1 MENRTV
7 EILKI
12 EFDATDAIKATTE
25 LRSARQKLREENKSL
40 SGDLEKNSVKIEQN
54 NAKIKLLTTEI
65 SRNEKQTQLLA
76 QANVAAAGSYEQLL
90 REQQLAE
97 IELKNTAG
105 LLERNANGTIKFTQA
120 YFDASKRVDDAK
132 QALLTFN
139 AGISQGNTNVGNYG
153 NTLQGLRERLN
164 ALRSEIQTTD
174 VGSDRFKEASDEAA
188 NLGLQIG
195 QLEGKLDEFG
205 NKEPKNPA
213 KKAFEDGLSTA
224 VTFTSAINLLNQVI
238 DDGTPTAEALAK
250 ATQGMAIAQSI
261 ANIAKEK
268 GAVLDT
274 LALVKT
280 KALGVAQLTYS
291 GIQRLV
297 TALTV
302 QFGVT
307 ATAAWAAATLGIS
320 VLITGIVALV
330 ANFKAVKQAVT
341 DFFGLTSESE
351 RASRELTNQLN
362 KQAEASER
370 SAENAKTSGELIND
384 QLEREIKLRKSL
396 GQTTIDLEIRKQQEI
411 KKTALIEGQAL
422 SARLAALFSI
432 QNKTDEDRKRIKEVG
447 EAIAAQ
453 TKVFKDA
460 ANEITVIEN
469 TEQTKQADNAKK
481 AAEKASENKKKADDE
496 AKENEKQYQERL
508 ADLKEKFILDDRQR
522 LEKSFKDQLDSVR
535 KGTADELKLR
545 EEIQKQQAD
554 ALAKFDKEA
563 ADKKTQKELDDKLK
577 SINDQIAL
585 DDILRQNELDQA
597 DLSIKNEEEKNL
609 KKAEI
614 NLRYLQLQLANV
626 QALADADGQRS
637 DIELANIEKAKNAIE
652 KAQGDIVKLQE
663 TDPPKTIGEL
673 FGVDPEGAEIIDKGI
688 AQFQQSLGN
697 VIEIIKKRYAAE
709 LENIEEARDAEIE
722 SIKQSELSEEEKS
735 AKIDGLNRTVAQR
748 KYELQVKQFNADKA
762 LQLSNAI
769 ISSATAVIKTFAEL
783 GPIAGPIGAA
793 IVGGISAA
801 QIAIIA
807 AQKAPAPPKFATGV
821 VGLNGPGNATSDSIP
836 AMLSNGESVITA
848 SGTRFAETFY
858 PGLLNFLNT
867 KNKFADGVVNFQ
879 QPLGQSANISIASE
893 LRAAIQDLTIV
904 TKVSDIEKATFDR
917 QSVRTVGVI

>member
-1 MENRTV
+1 MANETT

-12 EFDATDAIKATTE
+12 VFDASDAIKKTADLKQQRDALKQTNKDLAKAEGDNTT
-25 LRSARQKLREENKSL
+25 A
-40 SGDLEKNSVKIEQN
+40 IEQN
-54 NAKIKLLTTEI
+54 NAAIKALNTQI
-65 SRNEKQTQLLA
+65 SRQEKQTQLLV
-76 QANVAAAGSYEQLL
+76 QANIAAAGSYEQLL

-97 IELKNTAG
+97 IELKNTAN
-105 LLERNANGTIKFTQA
+105 LLERNADGTIKFTKA
-120 YFDASKRVDDAK
+120 YFDASKRVDEAK
-132 QALLTFN
+132 QAILTFN
-139 AGISQGNTNVGNYG
+139 AGISTGSQNVGNYG
-153 NTLQGLRERLN
+153 NTLQGMRERLA

-174 VGSDRFKEASDEAA
+174 VGSQRFKDASDEAA
-188 NLGLQIG
+188 NLSLQID
-195 QLEGKLDEFG
+195 QITGKVDEFG

-224 VTFTSAINLLNQVI
+224 VTLTSAINLLNQVI

-320 VLITGIVALV
+320 ALITGIVALV
-330 ANFKAVKQAVT
+330 ANFKAVSQAVT

-351 RASRELTNQLN
+351 RASRALTEQLN
-362 KQAEASER
+362 KQAEAAER
-370 SAENAKTSGELIND
+370 SAEAAKISGEAIVNQID
-384 QLEREIKLRKSL
+384 REIKLRKSL
-396 GQTTIDLEIRKQQEI
+396 GQSTIDLEIRKQQEI
-411 KKTALIEGQAL
+411 KKTALEESKAL
-422 SARLAALFSI
+422 QARLASLNNI
-432 QNKTDEDRKRIKEVG
+432 KQKTDEDIEKIREVG
-447 EAIAAQ
+447 AALRAQ
-453 TKVFKDA
+453 TKVIKDA
-460 ANEITVIEN
+460 SNEITVIQN
-469 TEQTKQADNAKK
+469 TEETKRAEKAKAEQEK
-481 AAEKASENKKKADDE
+481 AAEKRKQANEK
-496 AKENEKQYQERL
+496 AKEEEKRYREQIATLSDQFL
-508 ADLKEKFILDDRQR
+508 LNDRQK
-522 LEKSFKDQLDSVR
+522 LEKSFTDKLNTIR
-535 KGTADELKLR
+535 KGTKKELELR
-545 EEIQKQQAD
+545 AAIQKQQAE
-554 ALAKFDKEA
+554 ALEKFDKDA
-563 ADKKTQKELDDKLK
+563 ADKKAKEELDLKLK

-585 DDILRQNELDQA
+585 DDVLRQNELDQA

-614 NLRYLQLQLANV
+614 NLRYLQQQLANV
-626 QALADADGQRS
+626 QALADADGKRS
-637 DIELANIEKAKNAIE
+637 DIEIANIEKAKNAIA
-652 KAQGDIVKLQE
+652 KAQADIVQLQ
-663 TDPPKTIGEL
+663 TAQPPKTIGEL
-673 FGVDPEGAEIIDKGI
+673 FGVDPEGAKKIDEGI
-688 AQFQQSLGN
+688 QFAQQSLSNLVG
-697 VIEIIKKRYAAE
+697 IIKERYAQQITD
-709 LENIEEARDAEIE
+709 IEETRDAEIE
-722 SIKQSELSEEEKS
+722 SIKASGLSEEEKS
-735 AKIDGLNRTVAQR
+735 AKIEELNKRVAQR
-748 KYELQVKQFNADKA
+748 KYELQVKQFNAEKA
-762 LQLSNAI
+762 LNLTNAI
-769 ISSATAVIKTFAEL
+769 IAGATAVIKALPNVVFA
-783 GPIAGPIGAA
+783 GITAGLA
-793 IVGGISAA
+793 AA
-801 QIAIIA
+801 QIAIIS
-807 AQKAPAPPKFATGV
+807 AQKPPAPPKFATGV
-821 VGLNGPGNATSDSIP
+821 VGLQGAGNSTSDSIP

-867 KNKFADGVVNFQ
+867 KNKFADGVVSFQ